1 MKASRLERRD
11 IPPYIWDIQEDVMAS
26 LFIKDPATTALVTR
40 LARQR
45 GMTKTE
51 AVRRAVEAEL
61 ARGESHDPA
70 AATQS
75 AKEYLDAFYARYP
88 IPRPSGRKADKAFF
102 VDLSGNL

>member
-1 MKASRLERRD
+1 
-11 IPPYIWDIQEDVMAS
+11 MAS

-45 GMTKTE
+45 GVTKTE

-61 ARGESHDPA
+61 ARDESRDPA
-70 AATQS
+70 AAQS

-102 VDLSGNL
+102 DDLSGNL

>member
-1 MKASRLERRD
+1 
-11 IPPYIWDIQEDVMAS
+11 MAS
-26 LFIKDPATTALVTR
+26 LFIKDPATSALVAK

-45 GMTKTE
+45 GTTKTE

-61 ARGESHDPA
+61 ARDAPRGSR

-88 IPRPSGRKADKAFF
+88 IPRPSGYKADKAFF
-102 VDLSGNL
+102 DDLSGNL